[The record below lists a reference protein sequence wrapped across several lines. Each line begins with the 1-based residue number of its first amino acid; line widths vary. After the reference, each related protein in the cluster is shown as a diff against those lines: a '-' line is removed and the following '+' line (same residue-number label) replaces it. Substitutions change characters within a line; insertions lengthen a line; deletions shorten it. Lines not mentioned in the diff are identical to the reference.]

1 VNYNW
6 NQGDLRVALQ
16 GITDWGNLTA
26 KADSPSFEE
35 YLSVSGFSKT
45 KDYYGYIRSLGDL
58 CWKLD
63 NGKTSCEVRCED
75 SENIRNFLRT
85 GADDSGPDVD
95 SNFPAS
101 QCTYEGTAYK
111 SKKAEIEQIMG
122 AMRSA
127 GVNTREAYSGVVG
140 NLLKESGAQFNRH
153 RLANPGRG
161 CANSPKG
168 TKWRDLWPSAY
179 GIAQWC
185 GPRQDNL
192 IEKYGRDATF
202 GQQIQFMLEE
212 IKAGRDV
219 FSKSGR
225 RDSFADAMNSA
236 KSPEE
241 AALIFNDYFTKG
253 DPAGREGIARDVYD
267 GLKCERINP

>member
-1 VNYNW
+1 
-6 NQGDLRVALQ
+6 L
-16 GITDWGNLTA
+16 
-26 KADSPSFEE
+26 
-35 YLSVSGFSKT
+35 
-45 KDYYGYIRSLGDL
+45 
-58 CWKLD
+58 
-63 NGKTSCEVRCED
+63 
-75 SENIRNFLRT
+75 
-85 GADDSGPDVD
+85 GPDVD